1 MDGLPKGGLGAPP
14 WGRCWDEGSS
24 QPQAAPGGIPTLLG
38 GPQVLSL
45 WVFIGWTS
53 KGVTHRLEPG
63 PHCVPAGHFCSR
75 SWGWGVTPPSSALID
90 E

>member
-1 MDGLPKGGLGAPP
+1 MDGLPEGGLGAPP

-63 PHCVPAGHFCSR
+63 PHTQARPRAI
-75 SWGWGVTPPSSALID
+75 SAAAPGGGG
-90 E
+90 